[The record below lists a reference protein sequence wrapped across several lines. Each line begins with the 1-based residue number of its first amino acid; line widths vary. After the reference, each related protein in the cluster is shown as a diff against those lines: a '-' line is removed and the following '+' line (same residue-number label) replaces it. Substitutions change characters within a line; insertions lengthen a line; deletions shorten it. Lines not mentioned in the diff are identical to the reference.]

1 MSQLIGKKGSNLN
14 PGYVWLPYIIVDKP
28 VIVESNFN
36 PAMSI
41 SSRYSSTNIQT
52 MVNPKIKKIK
62 KILENIEDFNVTL
75 S

>member
-14 PGYVWLPYIIVDKP
+14 PGYVWAPYIIVDKP
-28 VIVESNFN
+28 AIVESNLN

-41 SSRYSSTNIQT
+41 SSRYSSTII
-52 MVNPKIKKIK
+52 NPKIKKIK
-62 KILENIEDFNVTL
+62 KILENIEDFNITL

>member
-14 PGYVWLPYIIVDKP
+14 PGYVWAPYIIVNKP
-28 VIVESNFN
+28 AIVESNFN

-41 SSRYSSTNIQT
+41 SSRYSSIIINT
-52 MVNPKIKKIK
+52 KIKKIK

>member
-14 PGYVWLPYIIVDKP
+14 PGYVWVPYIIVDNP
-28 VIVESNFN
+28 VILDSNFS
-36 PAMSI
+36 PKMSL
-41 SSRYSSTNIQT
+41 SNRYSSTI
-52 MVNPKIKKIK
+52 MINPKIKKIK

>member
-14 PGYVWLPYIIVDKP
+14 PGYVWAPYIIVDNP
-28 VIVESNFN
+28 VILDSNFN

-52 MVNPKIKKIK
+52 MINPKIKKIK

>member
-14 PGYVWLPYIIVDKP
+14 PGYVWAPYIMVDKP
-28 VIVESNFN
+28 AIVESNFN

-41 SSRYSSTNIQT
+41 SSRYSSTMI
-52 MVNPKIKKIK
+52 NPKIKKIK

>member
-14 PGYVWLPYIIVDKP
+14 PGYVWAPYIMVDKP
-28 VIVESNFN
+28 AIVESNFN
-36 PAMSI
+36 PSISI

-52 MVNPKIKKIK
+52 MINTKIKKIK
-62 KILENIEDFNVTL
+62 KILENIEDFNITL

>member
-14 PGYVWLPYIIVDKP
+14 PGYVWAPYIIVNKP
-28 VIVESNFN
+28 AIVESNFN

-41 SSRYSSTNIQT
+41 SSRYSSTNI
-52 MVNPKIKKIK
+52 NPKIKKIK

>member
-14 PGYVWLPYIIVDKP
+14 PGYVWAPYIMVDKP
-28 VIVESNFN
+28 AIVESNFN

-41 SSRYSSTNIQT
+41 SSRYSSIII
-52 MVNPKIKKIK
+52 NPKIKKIK
-62 KILENIEDFNVTL
+62 KILENIEDFNITL

>member
-14 PGYVWLPYIIVDKP
+14 PGYVWAPYIMVDKP
-28 VIVESNFN
+28 AIVESNFN
-36 PAMSI
+36 PSISI
-41 SSRYSSTNIQT
+41 SSRYSSIIINT
-52 MVNPKIKKIK
+52 KIKKIK

>member
-14 PGYVWLPYIIVDKP
+14 PGYVWAPYIIVDKP
-28 VIVESNFN
+28 AIIESNFN

-41 SSRYSSTNIQT
+41 SSTYSSTMI
-52 MVNPKIKKIK
+52 NPKIKKIK

>member
-14 PGYVWLPYIIVDKP
+14 PGYVWAPYIMVDKP
-28 VIVESNFN
+28 AIVESNFN

-41 SSRYSSTNIQT
+41 SSRYSSIIINT
-52 MVNPKIKKIK
+52 KIKKIK

>member
-14 PGYVWLPYIIVDKP
+14 PGYVWVGLSTIIYGA
-28 VIVESNFN
+28 IVESNFN

-52 MVNPKIKKIK
+52 MINPKIKKIK